1 MRVYAINLLNYY
13 KEKLAPFDEQLA
25 LEGIEPQYLEEL
37 NLASS
42 QNQQRSAFER
52 FVKTVELK
60 VVQERERGLFVVDFT
75 GNGLSSRAVIRK
87 GALTCTVECTLA
99 GHLLTLLDESGALCG
114 NEDQ

>member
-42 QNQQRSAFER
+42 
-52 FVKTVELK
+52 
-60 VVQERERGLFVVDFT
+60 
-75 GNGLSSRAVIRK
+75 
-87 GALTCTVECTLA
+87 
-99 GHLLTLLDESGALCG
+99 
-114 NEDQ
+114 